1 VKSYRADVS
10 FVWLI
15 IAINIVVFIAILI
28 DQSLVY
34 SLGLQPASLPHKP
47 WTMVTSLFVH
57 ASIGHIIVNMITLF
71 FFGSYLSRLVGGG
84 NFLKVYFAGGIAGNL
99 LYILLGPAL
108 STAVGASGAIFA
120 LGGALAIMVPKLRV
134 FVFPIPTPLPL
145 WIAIIGGFL
154 IVSFF
159 PQVAWQAH
167 LGGLLLGLLAGYYFK
182 KKRAYVA

>member
-1 VKSYRADVS
+1 VRSYRADVS

-15 IAINIVVFIAILI
+15 IAINIVVFIAILT

-84 NFLKVYFAGGIAGNL
+84 NFLKMCFAGGIAGNL